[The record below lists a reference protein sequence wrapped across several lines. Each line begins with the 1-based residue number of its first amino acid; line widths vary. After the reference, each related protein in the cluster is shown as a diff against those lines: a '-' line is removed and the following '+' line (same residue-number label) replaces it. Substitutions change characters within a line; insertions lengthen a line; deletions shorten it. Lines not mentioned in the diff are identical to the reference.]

1 MTQNIPQQSKNFL
14 SPAGLADY
22 LEIPI
27 ATVYA
32 WRHSGT
38 GPPGAA
44 VGRHVRYRVSDVDR
58 WIEEQT
64 SSKSAS
70 AG

>member
-1 MTQNIPQQSKNFL
+1 MTQNIPEQSKTFL

-38 GPPGAA
+38 GPPGAKI
-44 VGRHVRYRVSDVDR
+44 GRHVRYRVSVVDR
-58 WIEEQT
+58 WVEDQAT
-64 SSKSAS
+64 AGRAS
-70 AG
+70 

>member
-1 MTQNIPQQSKNFL
+1 MKPFL

-32 WRHSGT
+32 WRHGGT
-38 GPPGAA
+38 GPPGSKI
-44 VGRHVRYRVSDVDR
+44 GRHVRYRVSDVDR
-58 WIEEQT
+58 WIEEQAT
-64 SSKSAS
+64 